1 METDPIPL
9 GKLFDILLLF
19 DPTAAASPL
28 VPALTSLGIIV
39 LLLACSALLSGS
51 EVAFFSIT
59 HNDIEKLRK
68 NNAKNNSK
76 SRILRLL
83 ERPHFLLSTILISNN
98 FVNIGIILT
107 SNYFFDLILVLP
119 EGVFYEWVSFAVTVI
134 LVTFLLVLFG
144 EVAPKV
150 YASANNMRLS
160 KMMARPLLF
169 LRACFYPVSW
179 ILVNA
184 TRIIER
190 RLNKRMSK
198 GSLNIV
204 TDKDIEQAIE
214 LTVGDTKYAEQDIGL
229 LKSIIQFGNT
239 NVKNIMCARVD
250 VEAVDVSISFKEL
263 IAILTESNYSRIP
276 VYEENFDKV
285 VGIIHTKDLIE
296 HFDKAEHFDW
306 KPLLRIPFFIPENK
320 KIDDLFNE
328 FQVRRTHMAIV
339 VDEYGGTSGIVT
351 LEDVLE
357 EIVGEINDEFD
368 EPEDLGYSLI
378 SEGIYLFEGKTSIND
393 LCRVLKLDSK
403 YFDERRGG
411 AETIAGLVLVLNGQ
425 MPKKNTTLM
434 YKGFSFT
441 VVSSSE
447 RRIESIKVTAANP
460 AKNTAK

>member
-9 GKLFDILLLF
+9 GNAFELLLLF
-19 DPTAAASPL
+19 NPSDAATGWGS
-28 VPALTSLGIIV
+28 ALIALGIIV
-39 LLLACSALLSGS
+39 VLLACSALLSGS

-59 HNDIEKLRK
+59 HNDIEELRK
-68 NNAKNNSK
+68 KNAQNNSK

-83 ERPHFLLSTILISNN
+83 ERPSFLLSTILISNN

-107 SNYFFDLILVLP
+107 SSFFFEAILPSYTPPWLSFLI
-119 EGVFYEWVSFAVTVI
+119 TVV

-150 YASANNMRLS
+150 YANANNMRLA
-160 KMMARPLLF
+160 KIMARPLLV

-179 ILVNA
+179 VLVNA
-184 TRIIER
+184 TQIIER
-190 RLNKRMSK
+190 RLSKRMSS

-250 VEAVDVSISFKEL
+250 VEAVEANTSFQELLDV
-263 IAILTESNYSRIP
+263 LTQSNYSRIP

-285 VGIIHTKDLIE
+285 VGVIHTKDIIE
-296 HFDKAEHFDW
+296 HFDKDHNFDW
-306 KPLLRIPFFIPENK
+306 RTLLRTPFFIPENK

-328 FQVRRTHMAIV
+328 FQTRRTHMAIV

-368 EPEDLGYSLI
+368 EPEDLGYSKI
-378 SEGIYLFEGKTSIND
+378 SEGVYLFEGRTSIND
-393 LCRVLKLDSK
+393 LCRVLGVDSK
-403 YFDERRGG
+403 YFDERRSG
-411 AETIAGLVLVLNGQ
+411 AETIAGLILVLNGHI
-425 MPKKNTTLM
+425 PKKNTNIPYMGYT
-434 YKGFSFT
+434 FT
-441 VVSSSE
+441 IVSSSE
-447 RRIESIKVTAANP
+447 RRIETVRVTAPNSI
-460 AKNTAK
+460 AKKGK